1 MGWGMAMGQGL
12 WGRVGDGLWGS
23 GEDVGQPEICGIRV
37 GDGPWGSGLVM
48 GQLGKL
54 RDKGWR

>member
-1 MGWGMAMGQGL
+1 MAMGQGL

-23 GEDVGQPEICGIRV
+23 GEDMGQPEICGIRV
-37 GDGPWGSGLVM
+37 GDGLWGSGLVM
-48 GQLGKL
+48 GQLRQL